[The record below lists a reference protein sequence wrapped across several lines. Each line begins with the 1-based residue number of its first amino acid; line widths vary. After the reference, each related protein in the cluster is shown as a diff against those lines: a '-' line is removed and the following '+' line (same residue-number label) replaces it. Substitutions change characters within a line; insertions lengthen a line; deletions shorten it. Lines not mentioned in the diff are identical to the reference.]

1 MQKSLSSLTPGEA
14 GTVLRVGG
22 DGLMKRRLFDMGLTP
37 GTKVTV
43 KKTAPLGDPIEVEVR
58 GYSLSVRKSE
68 AEIVSINTGGG
79 E

>member
-1 MQKSLSSLTPGEA
+1 
-14 GTVLRVGG
+14 
-22 DGLMKRRLFDMGLTP
+22 MKRRLFDMGLTP